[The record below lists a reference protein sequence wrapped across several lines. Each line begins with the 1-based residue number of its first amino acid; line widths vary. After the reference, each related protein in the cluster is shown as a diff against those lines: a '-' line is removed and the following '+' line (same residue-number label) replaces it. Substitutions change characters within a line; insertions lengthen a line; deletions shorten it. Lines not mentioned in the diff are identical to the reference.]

1 MTASTRVASLENE
14 VEAQI
19 LASEL
24 SARNIPHVMRSY
36 HDIAYGGIFQTQR
49 GWGYV
54 EAPEEYKREILT
66 ILEDMRQGE
75 E

>member
-1 MTASTRVASLENE
+1 MTATKRVASLENE

-19 LASEL
+19 LAAEL
-24 SARNIPHVMRSY
+24 TARNIPHVMRSY
-36 HDIAYGGIFQTQR
+36 HDIAYGGIFQTQK

-54 EAPEEYKREILT
+54 EAPEEHKQEILT

-75 E
+75 D

>member
-1 MTASTRVASLENE
+1 MTKTKKVASLENE

-36 HDIAYGGIFQTQR
+36 HDIAYGGIFQTQKV
-49 GWGYV
+49 WGHV
-54 EAPEEYKREILT
+54 EAPEEHKQEILA
-66 ILEDMRQGE
+66 ILEDLRQGE
-75 E
+75 G